1 MFCQFVF
8 IKDNTYKCINCDNQI
23 TVIDEYNEPPM
34 MMCRAYIV
42 KQESMLQENVSFS
55 QKVKNFASSLY
66 GHIKNNME
74 LCPDHIIEKRYDI
87 CKSCEYFKDSTC
99 TKCGCPLIRD
109 RAYISKL
116 AWSNEACPINRWT
129 KWSDQSLD
137 AEG

>member
-1 MFCQFVF
+1 MFCQF
-8 IKDNTYKCINCDNQI
+8 ISLENYRYKCVNCD
-23 TVIDEYNEPPM
+23 TVISVMDEYEEPPAFI
-34 MMCRAYIV
+34 CRAYAL
-42 KQESMLQENVSFS
+42 STQENKKADISFP
-55 QKVKNFASSLY
+55 QKIKNFASSLY

-74 LCPDHIIEKRYDI
+74 LCPDYIIEKRYDI

-116 AWSNEACPINRWT
+116 AWSNEACPINKWT